1 LPHPINLQGI
11 DMSFLN
17 RLTLP
22 TALIISSLII
32 GYALLENGRS
42 NRFTLTATVAGL
54 AIKLDS
60 HTGMVQ
66 LCRTLFTDTEYGK
79 VGSVTCGEN
88 LSMKGTY

>member
-1 LPHPINLQGI
+1 
-11 DMSFLN
+11 MSFLN

-42 NRFTLTATVAGL
+42 NRFTLTATVSGL

-60 HTGMVQ
+60 HTGKVQ
-66 LCRTLFTDTEYGK
+66 LCKTAYTYVGDEK
-79 VGSVTCGEN
+79 VWNVICEEN
-88 LSMKGTY
+88 LRMQGTY